1 MSSRLYGHYTP
12 LETVAN
18 TAKMR
23 IVLEIQLCIMY
34 GLAWA
39 MTTNMWGGGGKVEG
53 AAAAHVGSTTGRRKT
68 ERSGT
73 TQLKTFTK
81 ATQSTNFAGVAKLR
95 L

>member
-1 MSSRLYGHYTP
+1 MSSRLYGHNTP

-23 IVLEIQLCIMY
+23 IVSEIQLCIMY

-39 MTTNMWGGGGKVEG
+39 MTTSMWGGGGGG